1 MTIGQDFSDTMYYT
15 RYAYV
20 AEQIGK
26 TICVKKLRT
35 GQLLIGE
42 NKIVKICITLGT
54 IYPRSLFLVLYGMLR
69 LTFLTI

>member
-26 TICVKKLRT
+26 TFYEDSKNRQILVRTKLS
-35 GQLLIGE
+35 
-42 NKIVKICITLGT
+42 KYV
-54 IYPRSLFLVLYGMLR
+54 
-69 LTFLTI
+69 